1 MTTKVPTWIKD
12 SLVASLVITVGAF
25 AGTISIA
32 WTFAEFVESLNLAY
46 TDATFMRLQEPDP
59 VAGERRSNVV
69 VVEIDDATLDDPER
83 GGLGRWQDFKRKY
96 YADVIDRLLS
106 DGAMVVGLDVLLS
119 EPSQDSGDDI
129 RLANTLSEYQDRVT
143 LGFYAGETSREHIFP
158 LEIFREQV
166 PTIGFF
172 NQKLAPNGTIYVTET
187 ARSLAG
193 SHYEHFALAVA
204 RQYYQAVFSAAS
216 LPAVTERVEGMY
228 PFVRYGPVTRDIPY
242 AGGGFG
248 ASFFPVPRPPEEF
261 EHLSFRDVLSGQYP
275 RASVRN
281 SIVLIGATATALQD
295 RHRTA
300 IGTVPGVYVHAASVE
315 AILRDRFAAF
325 LPGTAEWVML
335 AASIFLLAALGFFIR
350 NILLFGIVV
359 FLAIFG
365 FRLTGDIFLR
375 EYGLLFSA
383 PVAFLLG
390 YLLVFVG
397 TSVYRYL
404 YEDAGK
410 RLLQDTLSQ
419 YLAKDL
425 VRNVLDNYE
434 SVKLGGARREV
445 VSFFS
450 DIEGFT
456 AFAEKRDPEEFVTLL
471 GIYLRDMSDIILD
484 RHGYVNKYEGDAV
497 MALW

>member
-1 MTTKVPTWIKD
+1 M
-12 SLVASLVITVGAF
+12 
-25 AGTISIA
+25 
-32 WTFAEFVESLNLAY
+32 
-46 TDATFMRLQEPDP
+46 
-59 VAGERRSNVV
+59 
-69 VVEIDDATLDDPER
+69 
-83 GGLGRWQDFKRKY
+83 
-96 YADVIDRLLS
+96 DRLFA
-106 DGAMVVGLDVLLS
+106 DGAMTVGLDVLLS
-119 EPSQDSGDDI
+119 EPSEDSTDDI
-129 RLANTLSEYQDRVT
+129 RLANTLSKYQDRVV
-143 LGFYAGETSREHIFP
+143 LGFYAGDTPREHIFP

-172 NQKLAPNGTIYVTET
+172 NQKLAPNGTIYTTET
-187 ARSLAG
+187 SRALEG
-193 SHYEHFALAVA
+193 SSYEHFALAVA

-216 LPAVTERVEGMY
+216 LPSPDEHIEGAY
-228 PFVRYGPVTRDIPY
+228 PFVRYGPVVRDIPY

-248 ASFFPVPRPPEEF
+248 RSFFPIPRPPERF
-261 EHLSFRDVLSGQYP
+261 EHLSFRDVLSGEYP
-275 RASVRN
+275 RSSVRN
-281 SIVLIGATATALQD
+281 AIVLIGATATALQD

-300 IGTVPGVYVHAASVE
+300 VGTVPGVYVHAASVE
-315 AILRDRFAAF
+315 AILRDRFASFIPSA
-325 LPGTAEWVML
+325 AEWVML
-335 AASIFLLAALGFFIR
+335 GSSIFLLAALGFFIR

-359 FLAIFG
+359 FLVIFG
-365 FRLTGDIFLR
+365 FRMTGDVFLER
-375 EYGLLFSA
+375 YGLLFSA
-383 PVAFLLG
+383 PVAFLCG
-390 YLLVFVG
+390 YVLVFVG

-434 SVKLGGARREV
+434 SVKLGGARREI

-456 AFAEKRDPEEFVTLL
+456 TFAEKQDPEEFVTLL